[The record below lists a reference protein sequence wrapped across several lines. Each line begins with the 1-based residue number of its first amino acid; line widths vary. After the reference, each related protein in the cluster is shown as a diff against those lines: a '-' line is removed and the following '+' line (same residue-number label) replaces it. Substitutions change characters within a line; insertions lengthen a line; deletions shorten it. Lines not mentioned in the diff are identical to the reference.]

1 MTPQAQG
8 RSATWFPALEVF
20 ERDGRLVIR
29 ADVPGLNKDQINVE
43 IDDGQL
49 VISGER
55 REEHEDRRGGIYRTE
70 RSYGRFYRAIPLPE
84 GVKAEDATATFA
96 NGVLEITVPLPQRPE
111 RQRVAIQEGSKAASQ
126 DAKPQS
132 ADTQARG
139 ANAA

>member
-1 MTPQAQG
+1 M
-8 RSATWFPALEVF
+8 
-20 ERDGRLVIR
+20 
-29 ADVPGLNKDQINVE
+29 
-43 IDDGQL
+43 
-49 VISGER
+49 
-55 REEHEDRRGGIYRTE
+55 
-70 RSYGRFYRAIPLPE
+70 
-84 GVKAEDATATFA
+84 KAEDATATFA